1 VSVRDWVAA
10 LLCGAGIALVVL
22 CVLGVVLMRDALARL
37 HYASPAA
44 LAAILVAAGLLV
56 ADGIGQLSGRAIL
69 LAALLALAGPVQAHV
84 TARAIHIRWESR

>member
-1 VSVRDWVAA
+1 MSVRDWVAA

-44 LAAILVAAGLLV
+44 LAAILVAAGLLA
-56 ADGIGQLSGRAIL
+56 ADGIGQLSGRAIM

-84 TARAIHIRWESR
+84 TARAIHIRRESR